1 MRSFFFFVN
10 EGSASSVNSSN
21 ENYYHYVSHTV
32 HHHNFF
38 GNNAF
43 HSLAF
48 FIVDRQV
55 AILIIYSISCFIE
68 MRPYTELVNPAS
80 ALLNQVK
87 LSECDVHETRNMSD
101 KNRRFGASCAIVKVT

>member
-21 ENYYHYVSHTV
+21 ENYYHYVSLAA

-48 FIVDRQV
+48 FIVDHQV
-55 AILIIYSISCFIE
+55 AILIIYSISCFVE
-68 MRPYTELVNPAS
+68 MRPYELT
-80 ALLNQVK
+80 L
-87 LSECDVHETRNMSD
+87 
-101 KNRRFGASCAIVKVT
+101 G